1 MKKIKF
7 HLILFWNKCSFLH
20 YDHKLL
26 LKLSKCNFLNA
37 SGICNFYT
45 CKKLLYWKQS
55 SIVRHFCPTSP
66 MDPIFHIWAVVTC
79 TKAWGKN
86 QGDKWL
92 FTNCQKNEPNLMLCL
107 LSNHVTYIVQ
117 ALLSIFAIW
126 YVWCFSCL
134 RSGICVICTFVL
146 AITVRQWRGRG
157 SGRRRQLGKTFYRRR
172 EEWHMVTVT
181 SGSNLKHNTSRKL
194 YCFAVFVLQHCTHKE
209 INYCSSEALL
219 TSPCLRIEDW

>member
-1 MKKIKF
+1 MDVMKKIKF
-7 HLILFWNKCSFLH
+7 LLILFWNKCSFLH
-20 YDHKLL
+20 YDRKLL

-92 FTNCQKNEPNLMLCL
+92 FTNCQKNEPNLMLGL
-107 LSNHVTYIVQ
+107 LSNDLRWSKMAFLPVIPIL
-117 ALLSIFAIW
+117 ALRCEIAGAIKVAHRMGFKSYLLHFCWCHDIF
-126 YVWCFSCL
+126 
-134 RSGICVICTFVL
+134 
-146 AITVRQWRGRG
+146 
-157 SGRRRQLGKTFYRRR
+157 
-172 EEWHMVTVT
+172 
-181 SGSNLKHNTSRKL
+181 
-194 YCFAVFVLQHCTHKE
+194 
-209 INYCSSEALL
+209 
-219 TSPCLRIEDW
+219 

>member
-1 MKKIKF
+1 MDVMKKIKF
-7 HLILFWNKCSFLH
+7 LLILFWNKCSFLH
-20 YDHKLL
+20 YDRKLL

-92 FTNCQKNEPNLMLCL
+92 FTNCQKNEPNLMLG
-107 LSNHVTYIVQ
+107 
-117 ALLSIFAIW
+117 LLSIM
-126 YVWCFSCL
+126 Y
-134 RSGICVICTFVL
+134 
-146 AITVRQWRGRG
+146 
-157 SGRRRQLGKTFYRRR
+157 
-172 EEWHMVTVT
+172 
-181 SGSNLKHNTSRKL
+181 NKL
-194 YCFAVFVLQHCTHKE
+194 LSLSHVSTEY
-209 INYCSSEALL
+209 INYELKGTDPFSHVPRDSAWAN
-219 TSPCLRIEDW
+219 SKY

>member
-1 MKKIKF
+1 MDKMKKIKF
-7 HLILFWNKCSFLH
+7 LLILFWNKCSFLH
-20 YDHKLL
+20 YDRKLL

-92 FTNCQKNEPNLMLCL
+92 FTNCQKNEPNLMLGL
-107 LSNHVTYIVQ
+107 LST
-117 ALLSIFAIW
+117 
-126 YVWCFSCL
+126 C
-134 RSGICVICTFVL
+134 GD
-146 AITVRQWRGRG
+146 
-157 SGRRRQLGKTFYRRR
+157 
-172 EEWHMVTVT
+172 
-181 SGSNLKHNTSRKL
+181 
-194 YCFAVFVLQHCTHKE
+194 VFVVLCVTWT
-209 INYCSSEALL
+209 L
-219 TSPCLRIEDW
+219 TFKVFFLIKYD

>member
-7 HLILFWNKCSFLH
+7 LFILFWNKCTFLH
-20 YDHKLL
+20 YDRKLL
-26 LKLSKCNFLNA
+26 PKLSKCNFLNA

-92 FTNCQKNEPNLMLCL
+92 FTNCQKNEPNLMLG
-107 LSNHVTYIVQ
+107 
-117 ALLSIFAIW
+117 LLSIPGFI
-126 YVWCFSCL
+126 YVVCSRQFHQEHGMERKVTLC
-134 RSGICVICTFVL
+134 IHYTNFVWF
-146 AITVRQWRGRG
+146 VSFDRYYSPSSRYW
-157 SGRRRQLGKTFYRRR
+157 KTI
-172 EEWHMVTVT
+172 EE
-181 SGSNLKHNTSRKL
+181 NK
-194 YCFAVFVLQHCTHKE
+194 
-209 INYCSSEALL
+209 
-219 TSPCLRIEDW
+219 